1 MSAKYGLR
9 QEDAPLL
16 LPTPINVPKRVAW
29 FLGELVKAG
38 PAGVTTIDY
47 PGVRVGDCIL
57 KLRKAGIDVQ
67 TIYEPHDGE
76 FAGRHGRYVLR
87 SRVELLVTIA
97 RQMSRRAPAPL
108 LTSWC
113 LHERR

>member
-16 LPTPINVPKRVAW
+16 PPRPLALPKRAAW
-29 FLGELVKAG
+29 FLDELVKAG
-38 PAGVTTIDY
+38 AAGVTTIDY

-57 KLRKAGIDVQ
+57 KLRRAGVDVQ
-67 TIYEPHDGE
+67 TVYEPHDGE

-87 SRVELLVTIA
+87 SRVELVDGPSPMPSPTPSHSIGMA
-97 RQMSRRAPAPL
+97 VAP
-108 LTSWC
+108 
-113 LHERR
+113 